1 MQITYLGIKNFK
13 SIQELEVQ
21 NIESALILVGKNNTG
36 KTVVLDAIRA
46 VTGDFA
52 VTEKH
57 FNERKQNIEIAMRL
71 QISEDDLHLFHA
83 QGIVSSY
90 KKYDLWYHEF
100 CEKLPSF
107 VDGELHL
114 VCTFNHNGKVCYED
128 GTHKNNRYIKE
139 VLPKIHFIDTTRNL
153 SSFQEDLLLFQK
165 SADLVQMKNNSCM
178 FDASKI
184 CNHCFNCIGLINK
197 KSPEQLAVHE
207 TARLL
212 EYKMYQINMSDFSQ
226 KVNDNFHK
234 NGGVED
240 ISYHLSCDVD
250 EMFHIQVDAWH
261 NQSKHLSSV
270 DQLGNGM
277 KSIYMLSLLETYI
290 EDQACMPS
298 IIVVEY
304 PELFLH
310 PSLQK
315 TAAEILYKLSK
326 KNQVVFTTHS
336 PNMVANFTRGQI
348 CQLVMG
354 KDGYSIAHQ
363 NADIDD
369 ILNDLGYSANDF
381 LNVDF
386 VFIVEGKQDK
396 SRLPLLLN
404 KYYSELQGEDGKLSR
419 VSIITTNSCTNIKTY
434 ANLKYMNQVYLRD
447 QFLMIRDGDGK
458 NPEELAKQLCEY
470 YAERNSQDMDKI
482 PRVKRENVLI
492 LKYYSFENYFLNPE
506 IMAQIGIVA
515 NEDAFWEILYEKWNQ
530 YLHRLKSGKKFVEAI
545 GQPIENIDELKHNF
559 ESFKIYMRG
568 HNLYDIF
575 YGPFK
580 ERENEILMQYL
591 ELAPRDAFADILD
604 AVDKF
609 VYFDSRKKRE
619 YNN

>member
-1 MQITYLGIKNFK
+1 MQITYLKIKNFK
-13 SIQELEVQ
+13 SIQELEIHDV
-21 NIESALILVGKNNTG
+21 ESALILVGKNNTG

-46 VTGDFA
+46 VTGDFVVA
-52 VTEKH
+52 EKH
-57 FNERKQNIEIAMRL
+57 FNEKKQNIEIAMTL
-71 QISEDDLHLFHA
+71 QISEEDLNLFHA
-83 QGIVSSY
+83 QGIVSQY
-90 KKYDLWYHEF
+90 KKYELWKREF
-100 CEKLPSF
+100 CEKLPSY
-107 VDGELHL
+107 VDDELHF

-139 VLPKIHFIDTTRNL
+139 VLPKIYFIDTTRNL
-153 SSFQEDLLLFQK
+153 TSFQEDLLLFQK
-165 SADLVQMKNNSCM
+165 SEDLVQMKNNSCM
-178 FDASKI
+178 FDGTRV

-197 KSPEQLAVHE
+197 KRPEELALHE

-212 EYKMYQINMSDFSQ
+212 EYKMYQVNMSDFSK
-226 KVNDNFHK
+226 KVNNNYHK

-240 ISYHLSCDVD
+240 IAYHLSCDVD
-250 EMFHIQVDAWH
+250 EMFHVEVDAWH
-261 NQSKHLSSV
+261 ERSKHLSPV

-290 EDQACMPS
+290 EDQTCMPS

-326 KNQVVFTTHS
+326 KNQVIFTTHS

-348 CQLVMG
+348 CQMVMD
-354 KDGYSIAHQ
+354 KDGYSVARQ

-404 KYYSELQGEDGKLSR
+404 KYYSELQDEKGNLSR
-419 VSIITTNSCTNIKTY
+419 ISIITTNSCTNIKTY

-458 NPEELAKQLCEY
+458 NPEELAGQLCKY
-470 YAERNSQDMDKI
+470 YSERNAQDIDKL

-492 LKYYSFENYFLNPE
+492 LKYYSFENYFLNPS
-506 IMAQIGIVA
+506 IMAKVGVVES
-515 NEDAFWEILYEKWNQ
+515 EDAFWKTLFEKWNQ
-530 YLHRLKSGKKFVEAI
+530 YLHRIKSGKLFVEAI
-545 GQPIENIDELKHNF
+545 GKQIESIDDLKENF
-559 ESFKIYMRG
+559 EEFKIYMRG

-580 ERENEILMQYL
+580 EQETEILTKYL
-591 ELAPRDAFADILD
+591 EIAPREDFADILD
-604 AVDKF
+604 AIDKF
-609 VYFDSRKKRE
+609 VYFDSRKK
-619 YNN
+619 

>member
-13 SIQELEVQ
+13 SIRELEIRH
-21 NIESALILVGKNNTG
+21 IESALILVGKNNTG

-46 VTGDFA
+46 VTGDFPIE
-52 VTEKH
+52 EKH
-57 FNERKQNIEIAMRL
+57 FNEKKQNIEIAMTL
-71 QISEDDLHLFHA
+71 ALSEEDLKLFHA
-83 QGIVSSY
+83 QGIVSQY
-90 KKYDLWYHEF
+90 KRYEYWEKEF
-100 CEKLPSF
+100 GEKLPSF
-107 VDGELHL
+107 VDGELHF

-128 GTHKNNRYIKE
+128 GTHKNNRYIRE
-139 VLPKIHFIDTTRNL
+139 VLPKIHFIDTSRNL
-153 SSFQEDLLLFQK
+153 TTFQEDLLLFHK
-165 SADLVQMKNNSCM
+165 SEDLVQMKNNSCM
-178 FDASKI
+178 FDGAKT

-212 EYKMYQINMSDFSQ
+212 EYKMYQINMSDFSK

-250 EMFHIQVDAWH
+250 EMFHVNVDAWH
-261 NQSKHLSSV
+261 ERSKHLSPV
-270 DQLGNGM
+270 EQLGNGM

-290 EDQACMPS
+290 EDQTCMPS

-315 TAAEILYKLSK
+315 TAAEILYKLAK

-348 CQLVMG
+348 CQLVMD
-354 KDGYSIAHQ
+354 KEGYSVARQ

-404 KYYSELQGEDGKLSR
+404 KYYSEVQGEDGKLSR
-419 VSIITTNSCTNIKTY
+419 ISIITTNSCTNIKTY
-434 ANLKYMNQVYLRD
+434 ANLKYMNQVYLRN

-458 NPEELAKQLCEY
+458 NPEKLAGQLCEY
-470 YAERNSQDMDKI
+470 YGERNIEDADKL
-482 PRVKRENVLI
+482 PRVRRENVLI
-492 LKYYSFENYFLNPE
+492 LKYYSFENYFLNPKVMAE
-506 IMAQIGIVA
+506 IGVVES
-515 NEDAFWEILYEKWNQ
+515 EDAFWNTLYEKWNQ
-530 YLHRLKSGKKFVEAI
+530 YLHRIKSGKLFVEAI
-545 GQPIENIDELKHNF
+545 GKKIESLTDLKENY
-559 ESFKIYMRG
+559 EAFKIHMRG

-575 YGPFK
+575 YGKYK
-580 ERENEILMQYL
+580 EQENEILTKYL
-591 ELAPRDAFADILD
+591 EIAPRGDFADILD
-604 AVDKF
+604 VIDKF
-609 VYFDSRKKRE
+609 VYFESRRK
-619 YNN
+619 